1 MKPCRTPCTQDF
13 FPGDT
18 IQAVQGLFSA
28 LDLTFGVWGV
38 KFSKQ
43 SRVEEGQARVHASG
57 LLWVSHQICG
67 LEFLGRPSMASADL
81 PKAEPAVETKLSFG
95 WGGVH
100 GAISL
105 LRPQGD
111 RLNVW
116 RAGYRGP
123 S

>member
-1 MKPCRTPCTQDF
+1 MQNSMYAAL
-13 FPGDT
+13 FPWRYDPGC
-18 IQAVQGLFSA
+18 QGLFSA

-38 KFSKQ
+38 KVPKQ
-43 SRVEEGQARVHASG
+43 SRIEEGEARVHASG
-57 LLWVSHQICG
+57 LLWVSHQIHEVE
-67 LEFLGRPSMASADL
+67 LLGHPSTASADL
-81 PKAEPAVETKLSFG
+81 PKAKPAVETKLSFG

-111 RLNVW
+111 MLNVW